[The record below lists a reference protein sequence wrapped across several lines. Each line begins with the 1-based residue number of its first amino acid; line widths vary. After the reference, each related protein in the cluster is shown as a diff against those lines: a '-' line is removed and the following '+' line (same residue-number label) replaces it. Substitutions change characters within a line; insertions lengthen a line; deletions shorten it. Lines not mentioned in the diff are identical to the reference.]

1 MEFYN
6 FNYEMCD
13 EEDFEEELD
22 INNNGWCLGDLQD
35 NSYIYIYMLIKEVT
49 QFLQTNSFC

>member
-1 MEFYN
+1 
-6 FNYEMCD
+6 MCD

-22 INNNGWCLGDLQD
+22 INNNGWCLGDLQH